1 MNLLKTLRKPYLSIA
16 MATIFLVTACTN
28 YDNEE
33 INNELNNKK
42 LSLDIFDTLK
52 GQLLNINNLST
63 LKTNSRLE
71 QNNYILSQVND
82 IYDTNINFDDNLKE
96 LDNAEDIFN
105 WLKNNTVFNEN
116 DIEILSNFNENLTSK
131 SFDNAVSILENEIS
145 DENVDSFKFK
155 KYQSIVNGV
164 ALIEYQYPGFFT
176 TETENQQKGSSCAW
190 ALAKL
195 ALASASMVAACN
207 PATAAVTVGTACYLA
222 AAGFI
227 AASASVGIAC
237 GNDDKK

>member
-1 MNLLKTLRKPYLSIA
+1 MNILRTLRKPYLSIA
-16 MATIFLVTACTN
+16 MATIFLVTSCTN

-82 IYDTNINFDDNLKE
+82 IYDTNINFDDNLKD

-105 WLKNNTVFNEN
+105 WLKNNTVFNKN
-116 DIEILSNFNENLTSK
+116 DIKILSNFSKNLTSK
-131 SFDNAVSILENEIS
+131 SFDNSVSILENEIS

-164 ALIEYQYPGFFT
+164 ALIEYQYAGLFT
-176 TETENQQKGSSCAW
+176 TEIENQQKSPSCAW
-190 ALAKL
+190 AIAKL
-195 ALASASMVAACN
+195 ALASAALVTSCN
-207 PATAAVTVGTACYLA
+207 PAAAAATVGTACYLA
-222 AAGFI
+222 AASFI

-237 GNDDKK
+237 GDKK